1 MTNPPNYIENSSIT
15 ENQNIII
22 TPLNPI
28 INTSTHQINEINY
41 NNNGVVRQ
49 LFYCEDKDPPENIDK
64 INTFID
70 LSNLIFDIREKI
82 SDKEYKDIMETMSK
96 LKKIN

>member
-1 MTNPPNYIENSSIT
+1 MTNPPVQQIERNIMDSNTTTSLFNIGIFYLDGDGSIR
-15 ENQNIII
+15 N
-22 TPLNPI
+22 L
-28 INTSTHQINEINY
+28 S
-41 NNNGVVRQ
+41 
-49 LFYCEDKDPPENIDK
+49 EDKDSQENTDK

-96 LKKIN
+96 LKKY